1 MKRFTYFI
9 GIVWMTGLLAC
20 NGDQGKIPAD
30 VVKNPI
36 SASGD
41 QQNDLPVIVFD
52 KSEHDFGKLI
62 QGEKV
67 TYNFK
72 FKNEGQSDLVISQ
85 VHSSCGCTV
94 PDYPREPIKP
104 GDTGLIKVTFDSAG
118 RSGIQNKTVTI
129 VSNCQPNKT
138 LVRIKAKVINP

>member
-1 MKRFTYFI
+1 MRRLTYFI
-9 GIVWMTGLLAC
+9 TIVIITGLFAC
-20 NGDQGKIPAD
+20 SGEQGKIPAD

-41 QQNDLPVIVFD
+41 QQNDLPVIAFD
-52 KSEHDFGKLI
+52 KTEHDFGKLI

-72 FKNEGQSDLVISQ
+72 FKNSGQSDLLISQ

-94 PDYPREPIKP
+94 PDFPREPIKP

-118 RSGIQNKTVTI
+118 RSGIQNKSVTI

-138 LVRIKAKVINP
+138 VVRIKAKVINP